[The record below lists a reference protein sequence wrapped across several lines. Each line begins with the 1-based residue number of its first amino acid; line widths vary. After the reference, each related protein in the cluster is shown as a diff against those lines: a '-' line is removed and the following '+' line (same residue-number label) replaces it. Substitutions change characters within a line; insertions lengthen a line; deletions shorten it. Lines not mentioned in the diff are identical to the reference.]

1 MLCITDCCNLLLP
14 FQLGLYLSRM
24 ILKHVTALSACKAMI
39 RQGPSRRSASPAEG
53 LSISDMCRLCFSSG
67 VQSLPATRW
76 QPVLSSRC
84 SSSEY
89 RGGWFCRRSLEGISR
104 QVVWQRALLTKG
116 PTGTKT
122 QINNNGSQPHY
133 KGRSQLVK
141 HQQVLVYVC
150 VIGSVFWCV
159 DRGVRKWENHAL
171 PWPNPGEN
179 LSLSAVLRVCS
190 CSRSKLASGSECKQ
204 DTWNKT
210 DV

>member
-141 HQQVLVYVC
+141 HQQVWFMFVSLAQFSDVLIEGWRSGRIMPC
-150 VIGSVFWCV
+150 L
-159 DRGVRKWENHAL
+159 DRILE
-171 PWPNPGEN
+171 
-179 LSLSAVLRVCS
+179 
-190 CSRSKLASGSECKQ
+190 
-204 DTWNKT
+204 KT
-210 DV
+210 CLCQRF

>member
-1 MLCITDCCNLLLP
+1 MVCTIDCCKLLLL
-14 FQLGLYLSRM
+14 FQLSLYLSRM
-24 ILKHVTALSACKAMI
+24 MSKQVMALSACKAMI
-39 RQGPSRRSASPAEG
+39 RQGPSHRSASPADD
-53 LSISDMCRLCFSSG
+53 LSDSHMCCLCFSSG

-89 RGGWFCRRSLEGISR
+89 REGWFCRRRLEGISR

-122 QINNNGSQPHY
+122 QINNSGSHPHY

-159 DRGVRKWENHAL
+159 DRGVRK
-171 PWPNPGEN
+171 
-179 LSLSAVLRVCS
+179 
-190 CSRSKLASGSECKQ
+190 
-204 DTWNKT
+204 
-210 DV
+210 